1 MLPTAELDR
10 VDFGIPENVWAHGKR
25 FRFIADAIE
34 RHRGMSSTTRFLDI
48 GGGNG
53 SQVAIPLAQ
62 LGLEITGIDTD
73 ERSIK
78 QAQQYSRSWP
88 NAQFRAG

>member
-1 MLPTAELDR
+1 
-10 VDFGIPENVWAHGKR
+10 
-25 FRFIADAIE
+25 
-34 RHRGMSSTTRFLDI
+34 MSSTTRFLDI